1 MIRFF
6 IKSAFWLSLAFI
18 VMPRIFGPLA
28 DNATTPSAP
37 SASNRSVAANN
48 KVTNQDNQLASLV
61 SAGKSVAEI
70 GSFCIKNA
78 ELCETGRSALAT
90 VGTEALK
97 GSGTVLDYLS
107 QKFGEAGPAAS
118 VANTVKS
125 NHSPVTAAIA
135 AVGQTMQASAI
146 PIPTWR
152 AEALQQIDRTMTS
165 TVLPR

>member
-18 VMPRIFGPLA
+18 VMPRIIGPQA
-28 DNATTPSAP
+28 DIATAP
-37 SASNRSVAANN
+37 SSPSQSNRSVASNN
-48 KVTNQDNQLASLV
+48 AASNQDNQLASLV

-107 QKFGEAGPAAS
+107 QKFGEASPAAT
-118 VANTVKS
+118 VVTTVKS
-125 NHSPVTAAIA
+125 DHLTTTTAIPV
-135 AVGQTMQASAI
+135 VGQTVQASAI

-152 AEALQQIDRTMTS
+152 AEALQRIDRTTTS